1 MSILFCCFFPPVPPC
16 SLSFSPFFPKYH
28 YTTLYTSSYFPYT
41 ASIVY
46 VQPRTLVILSA
57 VPPTAPKTWLLIPFT
72 KVTIGYAIVATQ
84 APSVQL
90 SVQVRTRT
98 TRYPVACQ
106 MVVLLLQNVI
116 LLLVMISLLSVSTT
130 VRTDSST
137 PPRNKIAMLIHA
149 SKQTMLQR
157 VAKLLAGEQM
167 ILL

>member
-1 MSILFCCFFPPVPPC
+1 
-16 SLSFSPFFPKYH
+16 
-28 YTTLYTSSYFPYT
+28 
-41 ASIVY
+41 
-46 VQPRTLVILSA
+46 
-57 VPPTAPKTWLLIPFT
+57 
-72 KVTIGYAIVATQ
+72 
-84 APSVQL
+84 
-90 SVQVRTRT
+90 
-98 TRYPVACQ
+98 

-157 VAKLLAGEQM
+157 VAKLLTGEQM